1 MLKEAVLLVGHGS
14 RLEEANKALAGLSSC
29 AAGQRPGKMVT
40 HAFMQI
46 ASPSIE
52 TALAELARAGMEQVT
67 VVPIFLYAG
76 VHIREDL
83 PEIVA
88 RAAVQYPHLRVILAP
103 VLGID
108 ERMAEIVWERVDA
121 APEV

>member
-1 MLKEAVLLVGHGS
+1 MCKEAVLLVGHGS
-14 RLEEANKALAGLSSC
+14 RLQEANDSLGRLVSLVAGK
-29 AAGQRPGKMVT
+29 RPGTKVT
-40 HAFMQI
+40 YAFMQF
-46 ASPSIE
+46 ASPSLPA
-52 TALAELARAGMEQVT
+52 ALDELAGAGVEQVT

-83 PEIVA
+83 PQILAE
-88 RAAVQYPHLRVILAP
+88 AAEKLPDLRMILAP

-121 APEV
+121 APNF